1 MTYDVYKIVKI
12 GPYATVYGIQFRPT
26 SAGGDYKMQVARFNV
41 KNAADT
47 DFADAVNAL
56 IVGGADYMYVD
67 AI

>member
-1 MTYDVYKIVKI
+1 MNYDVYKIVKV
-12 GPYATVYGIQFRPT
+12 GPYATVYGIQFRPS

-47 DFADAVNAL
+47 PYAGAVQAM
-56 IVGGADYMYVD
+56 IEAGADKTYID